1 MLPPMI
7 FAGGYNLKK
16 KDFGKNMLYIITY
29 AVLGT
34 MVSFAVTFAFTFL
47 ISELGW
53 IVTLR
58 D

>member
-1 MLPPMI
+1 MI

>member
-1 MLPPMI
+1 MI

-34 MVSFAVTFAFTFL
+34 MVSFAVTFALTYL
-47 ISELGW
+47 ISEL
-53 IVTLR
+53 
-58 D
+58 

>member
-1 MLPPMI
+1 MI

-16 KDFGKNMLYIITY
+16 KDFGKNMRYIITY

-34 MVSFAVTFAFTFL
+34 MVSFAVTFALTFM
-47 ISELGW
+47 ISELEW

-58 D
+58 DEDQF